1 MFSTLVNNA
10 RTSLAK
16 RRQYNSLVSEIQSLT
31 ERDLADINGSRDE
44 MLYQAYRKIY
54 G

>member
-16 RRQYNSLVSEIQSLT
+16 RRQYNSLVAEILSLSD
-31 ERDLADINGSRDE
+31 RDIADFNGNRSE
-44 MLYQAYRKIY
+44 MLHQAYRKVY